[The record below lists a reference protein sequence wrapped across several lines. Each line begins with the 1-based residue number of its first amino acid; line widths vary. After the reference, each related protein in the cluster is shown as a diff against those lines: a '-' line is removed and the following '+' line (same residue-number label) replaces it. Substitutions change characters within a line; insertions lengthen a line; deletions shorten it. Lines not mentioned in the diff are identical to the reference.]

1 MSDDALRIDIQTIG
15 GERAVKILTTLADKT
30 QEVTDLLEN
39 TGWGNKEISA
49 LTREFNSLSG
59 AISNYSKAV
68 QDVNKANNAAAMG
81 EQKLAT
87 DMN

>member
-39 TGWGNKEISA
+39 TGWGNKEIS
-49 LTREFNSLSG
+49 TSH
-59 AISNYSKAV
+59 
-68 QDVNKANNAAAMG
+68 
-81 EQKLAT
+81 EQGS
-87 DMN
+87 MEGSCE